1 MLYEIMTYFL
11 IQRLLHNLFCTP
23 LNYIVVIFFLWLFSY
38 LFKRM
43 RRFWPRNHWFDFD
56 LLFYMYVICVYNTK
70 LLFSCSNSVYT
81 FSVNNHIYR
90 QSLVVNCYF
99 TKRYVTCFHVY
110 QNRRYKVYIIQ
121 SLEIYVSHGHLPFF
135 LKKDHAYNTGYIVS
149 ILPGMFVLNN
159 FIVCIGMIFFGIW
172 FFLGRG
178 GGFLGLLNMFTIL
191 FMNVVHVCDY

>member
-81 FSVNNHIYR
+81 FSV
-90 QSLVVNCYF
+90 
-99 TKRYVTCFHVY
+99 RYVTCFRVY

-172 FFLGRG
+172 FFFGAGG
-178 GGFLGLLNMFTIL
+178 GGFLGLLNMFNIL
-191 FMNVVHVCDY
+191 FMNVVCDY